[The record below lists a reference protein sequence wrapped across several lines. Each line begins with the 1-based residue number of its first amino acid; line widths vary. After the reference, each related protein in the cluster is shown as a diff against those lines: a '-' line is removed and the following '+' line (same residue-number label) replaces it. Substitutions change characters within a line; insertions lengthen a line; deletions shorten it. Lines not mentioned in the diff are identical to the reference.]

1 MWFKLR
7 NWVRDRFVIWGC
19 LNLSN
24 GKRKKNWSEYIRIWY
39 HDGIRGKPSI
49 PRQNRNA
56 IIKGFFFRIPG
67 PTEILEKYGR
77 RQSIILSNFSLFL
90 DLQFA
95 KEAPKTGIY
104 SSINRVELNVKYMT
118 FSHNI
123 VFKVHVFMNFIFMKF
138 HENSLSSS
146 SYMKIHEIS

>member
-1 MWFKLR
+1 MMESGVSHR
-7 NWVRDRFVIWGC
+7 YRDKTETR
-19 LNLSN
+19 LS
-24 GKRKKNWSEYIRIWY
+24 RV
-39 HDGIRGKPSI
+39 
-49 PRQNRNA
+49 
-56 IIKGFFFRIPG
+56 FFRIPG

-77 RQSIILSNFSLFL
+77 RQSIILSNSSLFL
-90 DLQFA
+90 DLQVV

-146 SYMKIHEIS
+146 SYMKIYEIL